1 MILLFFILAKSQKLT
16 AASRKL
22 TMRERDLQALE
33 FDKVLH
39 LLADRAVSDA
49 GREACLALRPQTI
62 PLQVETESERA
73 WQFFRLLEE
82 QLTLPLRGFPDIR
95 SSLQWAA
102 HVGAALEGLKLLEI
116 LQVIALSR
124 ALSTFFRRQAAGYDQ
139 LSDLPGQLLSF
150 PDLEDTLRRCLDD
163 SGQLKDEASPELRA
177 LRRRLRMLSEEIERR
192 LHDLLRSS
200 QAKDIVTDQY
210 ITIRNNRFVIPV
222 RANFHTRLQGIVQDR
237 SGSGETLFIEPLFAV
252 ELNNRL
258 LLTRKEEEAEEHRLF
273 LWLTDLVRE
282 ELPRLESAFAALV
295 TVDVLY
301 AKAGLARKQ
310 RGTKPRLGGT
320 AVQLRTARHP
330 LLLAT
335 GKPVVP
341 VDLLIPAGKSGL
353 IITGPNT
360 GGKTAALK
368 TLGLLC
374 VMAQSGLLIPAQ
386 EESCLPIFSGI
397 FADIGDAQSLE
408 QSLSTFSAH
417 IRNVAEILQELT
429 APALVL
435 FDEPGGGTDPLEGGA
450 LACGLLVQ
458 LKERGI
464 HVAASTHLTPV
475 KLFALADGDYQVAA
489 VDFDLDT
496 LTPHYRLHYDTVGQS
511 LGLPMARRLGLP
523 EEVCAAAEAT
533 LSGEARQLSAA
544 LAQSQETRA
553 TLERERALAATER
566 EEATVLRNRQ
576 QALLAETEE
585 RRRRLWQ
592 EELAE
597 AKLLLRRTREEGR
610 EILAHLRAARP
621 QARQELAQFLHA
633 QQEIITAK
641 EHEIR
646 PPLVEDTK
654 PPQLGDEVE
663 LREGRIRGE
672 LVTVQGDRA
681 RVRSGGLTFEV
692 ALSQV
697 RKAPPSRRGRQVR
710 VTIESRPGGTPEINL
725 LGLRV
730 HEALPRL
737 ETFLDQAV
745 VSRQTSVRIV
755 HGMGTGALRRAV
767 REYLST
773 SPYCAS
779 YNEAA
784 RAEGGGGVTIVEL
797 RS

>member
-1 MILLFFILAKSQKLT
+1 
-16 AASRKL
+16 
-22 TMRERDLQALE
+22 MRERDLQALE

-39 LLADRAVSDA
+39 LLADCATSAA

-62 PLQVETESERA
+62 SLQVETESERA

-82 QLTLPLRGFPDIR
+82 QLTLPLREFPDIR
-95 SSLQWAA
+95 SSLRWAA

-116 LQVIALSR
+116 LQVVALSR
-124 ALSTFFRRQAAGYDQ
+124 ALSTFFRRQAAGYDR
-139 LSDLPGQLLSF
+139 LSDLPDQLLSF
-150 PDLEDTLRRCLDD
+150 PDLEDTLRRCLDE

-177 LRRRLRMLSEEIERR
+177 LRRRLRMLGEEIERR
-192 LHDLLRSS
+192 LQDLLRSS
-200 QAKDIVTDQY
+200 QAKDVVTDQY

-222 RANFHTRLQGIVQDR
+222 RTNFHTRLQGIVQDR

-273 LWLTDLVRE
+273 LWLTELVRE
-282 ELPRLESAFAALV
+282 ELSRLESAFAALV
-295 TVDVLY
+295 RVDVLH

-310 RGTKPRLGGT
+310 RGTKPRLGGP

-330 LLLAT
+330 LLLAS

-341 VDLLIPAGKSGL
+341 IDLLIPTGKSGL

-374 VMAQSGLLIPAQ
+374 LMAQSGLLIPAQ
-386 EESCLPIFSGI
+386 EESCLPIFNGI

-408 QSLSTFSAH
+408 RSLSTFSAH
-417 IRNVAEILQELT
+417 VRNVAEILHELT

-458 LKERGI
+458 LNKRGI

-496 LTPHYRLHYDTVGQS
+496 LTPHYRLHYDIVGQS

-533 LSGEARQLSAA
+533 LSGEARQLSEA
-544 LAQSQETRA
+544 LAQLQETRT
-553 TLERERALAATER
+553 TLERERALASSER
-566 EEATVLRNRQ
+566 EEASVLRNRQ
-576 QALLAETEE
+576 QALLAEAEE

-610 EILAHLRAARP
+610 EILSHLRAAHP
-621 QARQELAQFLHA
+621 QARQELAQFLRA
-633 QQEIITAK
+633 QQEIITTK
-641 EHEIR
+641 EHELR
-646 PPLVEDTK
+646 PAVVEDTT
-654 PPQLGDEVE
+654 PPQPGDEVE

-672 LVTVQGDRA
+672 LLTVHGDRA

-692 ALSQV
+692 ALAQV
-697 RKAPPSRRGRQVR
+697 RKVPTSRRARQVR
-710 VTIESRPGGTPEINL
+710 VTVESRSAGMPEINL

-745 VSRQTSVRIV
+745 VSHQASVRIV

-779 YNEAA
+779 YNEAT

-797 RS
+797 RL